1 MAFGV
6 ASRARQTAQGHLA
19 RRTTTM
25 TGLNGRVALITG
37 SSRGIGAATALAFAR
52 EGADVAI
59 NYHANADAAAE
70 VAAKVRALGRR
81 AEAFQADVTSE
92 TDCQRLAEEAVAA
105 FGRVDILVNNAG
117 VGASS
122 IGMPTIQDTTPQQLD
137 SLLSHHVKGPFYLSK
152 ALLPQMR
159 GLGRGDIIMV
169 SSVAAQGLSA
179 RMGPFNI
186 AKAGMEALAHTLA
199 KEERQHGIRTNIVAP
214 GLVDT
219 EMGALLIQTRSG
231 VD

>member
-1 MAFGV
+1 MRLSIATVWRTARGATAGRMAFGV
-6 ASRARQTAQGHLA
+6 ASRARQTAQGHLS
-19 RRTTTM
+19 RRTTKM

-37 SSRGIGAATALAFAR
+37 SSRGIGAATALTFAR

-92 TDCQRLAEEAVAA
+92 ADCQRLANEAVAA

-122 IGMPTIQDTTPQQLD
+122 IGMPTIQDT
-137 SLLSHHVKGPFYLSK
+137 
-152 ALLPQMR
+152 
-159 GLGRGDIIMV
+159 
-169 SSVAAQGLSA
+169 
-179 RMGPFNI
+179 
-186 AKAGMEALAHTLA
+186 
-199 KEERQHGIRTNIVAP
+199 
-214 GLVDT
+214 
-219 EMGALLIQTRSG
+219 
-231 VD
+231 